1 MGWFLEGAGRKIIEY
16 LDRPASG
23 YEPFTPSDPKALL
36 ATIKIGDIL
45 LVEGNSHISGA
56 IKYLTQSTW
65 SHAALYVGRQVTA
78 DENET
83 QGHALVE
90 ATLNKGVASVPL
102 SKYFRFH
109 TRICRPIDL
118 SMEDCEAVCRFAVD
132 RVGSGYDHKNIIDLV
147 RYLIPLPVPQRWRR
161 QMIALGSGDPTRF
174 ICSGMIAQAFQ
185 SIHYPIL
192 PTITTLESD
201 TARSEVMRIRH
212 SSLFVP
218 RDFDISPFFEVVKPT
233 IERGFDY
240 RRARWD
246 ESLPDQ
252 SLSPGGKRTAGAI
265 PGEESAAPPRRFVG
279 LTSCE
284 GRLDHSETEISNVR
298 HPQNQR
304 VAAVIRHKMVKTQAS
319 TENQAGQRHM
329 ATKNAIVSAPS
340 VMPPR

>member
-45 LVEGNSHISGA
+45 LVEGNNHISGA

-65 SHAALYVGRQVTA
+65 SHAALYVGCQVTG
-78 DENET
+78 DGNET

-90 ATLNKGVASVPL
+90 ATLDKGVASVPL

-118 SMEDCEAVCRFAVD
+118 SIEDCEAVCKFAVD
-132 RVGSGYDHKNIIDLV
+132 RIGYGYDHKNIIDLA

-192 PTITTLESD
+192 STTTTD
-201 TARSEVMRIRH
+201 TVRSELMRIRH

-233 IERGFDY
+233 IELGFDY
-240 RRARWD
+240 RQTRWD

-252 SLSPGGKRTAGAI
+252 SLSPVERQTAGAI
-265 PGEESAAPPRRFVG
+265 PYEESEAPPRRFGG
-279 LTSCE
+279 LTSC
-284 GRLDHSETEISNVR
+284 GS
-298 HPQNQR
+298 
-304 VAAVIRHKMVKTQAS
+304 AVGSRSIDLQCESSCNEATGQESTSGCRCRAS
-319 TENQAGQRHM
+319 TCEGYSNCTESPRAERR
-329 ATKNAIVSAPS
+329 KSA
-340 VMPPR
+340 